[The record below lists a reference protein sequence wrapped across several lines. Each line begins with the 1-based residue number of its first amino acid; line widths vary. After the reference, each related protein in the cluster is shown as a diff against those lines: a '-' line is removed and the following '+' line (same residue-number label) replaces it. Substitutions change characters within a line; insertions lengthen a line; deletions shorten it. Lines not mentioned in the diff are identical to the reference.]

1 MLLLLITSLVYI
13 FQVECA
19 TPWPRVLLPTENG
32 ALALDGSP
40 AALYLH
46 PGVGENASNIIL
58 FFEGG
63 GW

>member
-1 MLLLLITSLVYI
+1 MKNFLTLLSLI
-13 FQVECA
+13 FFHVESA

-40 AALYLH
+40 AALYLRQ
-46 PGVGENASNIIL
+46 GVGLNASNLIV